1 MCTPSPE
8 VVAMKDKIKI
18 VTLDTPHCD
27 ITKHVNNLLELEEFS
42 DFEKIITKNSDF
54 SLFIKGLSE
63 GEYDIIAMTGQELH
77 GKELEMLQYECH
89 VSGAITPRRPN
100 MLLISENKIDYQPKS
115 AIILCDQK
123 IIRRQLRRAR
133 GDLRVLSI
141 DAYQSI
147 NNFAKKY
154 SNEIE
159 RVGWMEEERRMGR
172 IDGFITSKEIFEKLK
187 LNGRRHT
194 LLPDPKDGGGNRF
207 LPIPYSDLIILLTRK
222 SSPKSLIKRI
232 TEKEGETIWW
242 VQNQI
247 IGSLDHDELSNTS
260 ILVRHRKVKSL
271 MEEAEKYKDLTM
283 EQACH
288 NPEGEVL
295 DSEVHVE
302 VKIEKISKN
311 GKRTV
316 GIHRIIPYSNFEWAT
331 ISLIRDWEVLLREVS
346 QDVPKDSY
354 YDNLATA
361 FINLEE

>member
-1 MCTPSPE
+1 

-18 VTLDTPHCD
+18 VTLDTPNCD
-27 ITKHVNNLLELEEFS
+27 ITKYINNLLELEEFD
-42 DFEKIITKNSDF
+42 DFEKIISKKLDF
-54 SLFIKGLSE
+54 SLSIKGLSE
-63 GEYDIIAMTGQELH
+63 GEYDVIAMTGQELH
-77 GKELEMLQYECH
+77 GKELEMLQCECH

-100 MLLISENKIDYQPKS
+100 MLLISENKIGYQPRS

-133 GDLRVLSI
+133 SDLRVLST
-141 DAYQSI
+141 DAYKSI
-147 NNFAKKY
+147 NDFKKKY
-154 SNEIE
+154 LNEFE
-159 RVGWMEEERRMGR
+159 KVAWMEEERQIGR

-187 LNGRRHT
+187 LGGRRHT
-194 LLPDPKDGGGNRF
+194 LLPDPKAGGDNHF

-222 SSPKSLIKRI
+222 SSPKSLIRRI

-242 VQNQI
+242 IQNQI
-247 IGSLDHDELSNTS
+247 IGSLKHEELSNTS

-288 NPEGEVL
+288 NSEGEVL

-302 VKIEKISKN
+302 IKIEKISKN

-316 GIHRIIPYSNFEWAT
+316 GIHRIIPYSKFEYAT
-331 ISLIRDWEVLLREVS
+331 ISLIRDWEIMLQEVS

-354 YDNLATA
+354 YDNSATA
-361 FINLEE
+361 FINLDE

>member
-1 MCTPSPE
+1 
-8 VVAMKDKIKI
+8 MKDKIKI
-18 VTLDTPHCD
+18 VTLDTPDCN
-27 ITKHVNNLLELEEFS
+27 ITKYIDNLLELEEFD
-42 DFEKIITKNSDF
+42 DFERIISKKLDF
-54 SLFIKGLSE
+54 SSSIKSLSE
-63 GEYDIIAMTGQELH
+63 GEYDVIAMTGQELH

-100 MLLISENKIDYQPKS
+100 MLLISENKIGYQPKS

-133 GDLRVLSI
+133 SDLRVLSTV
-141 DAYQSI
+141 AYQSI
-147 NNFAKKY
+147 NNFKKNY
-154 SNEIE
+154 TNEFE
-159 RVGWMEEERRMGR
+159 RVAWMEEKRQNGK

-194 LLPDPKDGGGNRF
+194 LLPDPKEGGDNHF

-242 VQNQI
+242 IQNQI
-247 IGSLDHDELSNTS
+247 IGSLDFEELSNTS
-260 ILVRHRKVKSL
+260 ILVRHRKVRSL

-288 NPEGEVL
+288 NSEGEVL

-302 VKIEKISKN
+302 IKIEKISKN

-316 GIHRIIPYSNFEWAT
+316 GIHRIIPYSNFEYAT
-331 ISLIRDWEVLLREVS
+331 ISLIRDWEVVLREVS

-354 YDNLATA
+354 YDISATA
-361 FINLEE
+361 FIDLDE